1 MSLFHGNYKAI
12 SNHPA
17 LKQLDNIRINDF
29 SLHGKEIALGQ
40 LYGNRFSVAIR
51 FVQTNAEIVQERIQA
66 LRQHGFINFY
76 GMQRFGTADI
86 QTHEVG
92 RALL

>member
-1 MSLFHGNYKAI
+1 M
-12 SNHPA
+12 
-17 LKQLDNIRINDF
+17 DNIKINDF
-29 SLHGKEIALGQ
+29 SLRGKEIALGQ

-51 FVQTNAEIVQERIQA
+51 FVNTDETIVNERLSLLKQN
-66 LRQHGFINFY
+66 GFINYY
-76 GMQRFGTADI
+76 GLQRFGSADI